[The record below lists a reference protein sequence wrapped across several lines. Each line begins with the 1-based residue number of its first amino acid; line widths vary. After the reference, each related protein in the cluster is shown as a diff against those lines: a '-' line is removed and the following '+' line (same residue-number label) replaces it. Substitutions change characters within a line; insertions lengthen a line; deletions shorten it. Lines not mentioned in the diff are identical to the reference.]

1 MRLLPETL
9 FGRDIDDVFAY
20 PTSKNVRI
28 RDARLGIL
36 KHLLT
41 IGILLYVI
49 LEVLWDQGYAYELTT
64 VSGTARF
71 QLLQPTVQPGC
82 TDPSSCSCDTADDPG
97 CENNFT
103 SVRAGSYCA
112 QAAPPYNTSYDGEK
126 LPCRF
131 FESAGAGVTRNG
143 AILVSTRV
151 TTYEQVLN
159 ESNSDTCPILYTTTS
174 KDEAYV
180 NDIGRFTVLIDHSIV
195 PDNLD
200 LTNIGGKQSVPGQI
214 DTSASSGD
222 IKGALYVPKNH
233 WLCKHH
239 EGTYP
244 RNSGK
249 STHGKAPCY
258 IKPNTTAANLDF
270 FSLDVL
276 MQAADSDLDA
286 LNPAKAGAH
295 PQTYRQSGAI
305 VLLNIVYSN
314 YRDPGWTGKRIIE
327 YYYWPVLVKG
337 STYKDVEPVYREYRT
352 QRTLLDR
359 HGIYI
364 SAIQG
369 GGLHAFSVNN
379 VIIQLTAAA
388 AMLGAATVLTDLLA
402 LYVMP
407 QKEHYTRYMFE
418 DTEDFSDLRATGVQ
432 QDQSLATVQSDEP
445 LSRPLIDG
453 VELET

>member
-97 CENNFT
+97 CENDFT

-222 IKGALYVPKNH
+222 IKGALHVPKNH

-239 EGTYP
+239 EGTEQVHG
-244 RNSGK
+244 GK
-249 STHGKAPCY
+249 RKTDAPCY

-314 YRDPGWTGKRIIE
+314 YRDPGWTGKRKIE
-327 YYYWPVLVKG
+327 YFYWPVLVKG

-369 GGLHAFSVNN
+369 GGLHAFSSNN